1 MKEYSIFQVMGPI
14 MVGPSSSHTAGACR
28 IANSARNLCPFDFSK
43 AVFILHG
50 SFLMTYKG
58 HGTDR
63 ALLAGILGVK
73 PDDSRIIKAFDLA
86 DQAGLD
92 YRFERGDLGHVH
104 PNSVK
109 IILSNDQGDSFDL
122 VGSSIGG
129 GNIELIE
136 LDGNKISFRNQFPT
150 FILQYQEQ
158 KGVIARVSR
167 YISDAGYNIEN
178 IDTEKR
184 GKSVTLS
191 VELTHPAGED
201 LKNQVLHSDLFNFAK
216 YLDVVD

>member
-1 MKEYSIFQVMGPI
+1 MKEYSIFQVMGPV

-28 IANSARNLCPFDFSK
+28 IANSARNLCPFEFTR

-63 ALLAGILGVK
+63 ALLAGILGIK
-73 PDDSRIIKAFDLA
+73 PDDSRIIQAFDLA
-86 DQAGLD
+86 DKAGLD
-92 YRFERGDLGHVH
+92 YRFEKGDLGHVH

-201 LKNQVLHSDLFNFAK
+201 LKKQVLHSDLFNFAK

>member
-1 MKEYSIFQVMGPI
+1 

-73 PDDSRIIKAFDLA
+73 PDDSRIIQAFDLA

-92 YRFERGDLGHVH
+92 YRFERGDLGNVH

-178 IDTEKR
+178 IDTKKR

>member
-1 MKEYSIFQVMGPI
+1 MKEYSIFQVMGPV

-73 PDDSRIIKAFDLA
+73 PDDSRIIQAFDLA

-92 YRFERGDLGHVH
+92 YRFERGDLGNVH

-178 IDTEKR
+178 IDTKKR

>member
-1 MKEYSIFQVMGPI
+1 
-14 MVGPSSSHTAGACR
+14 
-28 IANSARNLCPFDFSK
+28 
-43 AVFILHG
+43 
-50 SFLMTYKG
+50 MTYKG

-73 PDDSRIIKAFDLA
+73 PDDSRIIQAFDLA

-201 LKNQVLHSDLFNFAK
+201 LKKQVLHSDLFNFAK

>member
-73 PDDSRIIKAFDLA
+73 PDDSRIIQAFDLA

-92 YRFERGDLGHVH
+92 YHFERGDLGHVH

>member
-73 PDDSRIIKAFDLA
+73 PDDSRIIQAFDLA
-86 DQAGLD
+86 DKAGLD
-92 YRFERGDLGHVH
+92 YHFERGDLGHVH

>member
-1 MKEYSIFQVMGPI
+1 MKEYSIFQVMGPV

-28 IANSARNLCPFDFSK
+28 IANSARNLCPFEFTR

-63 ALLAGILGVK
+63 ALLAGILGIK
-73 PDDSRIIKAFDLA
+73 PDDSRIIRAFDLA
-86 DQAGLD
+86 DKAGLD
-92 YRFERGDLGHVH
+92 YRFEKGDLGHVH

-201 LKNQVLHSDLFNFAK
+201 LKKQVLHSDLFNFAK

>member
-1 MKEYSIFQVMGPI
+1 

-28 IANSARNLCPFDFSK
+28 IANSARNLCPFEFTR

-73 PDDSRIIKAFDLA
+73 PDDSRIIQAFDLA

>member
-73 PDDSRIIKAFDLA
+73 PDDSRIIQAFDLA

-201 LKNQVLHSDLFNFAK
+201 LKNQVLHSNLFNFAK

>member
-1 MKEYSIFQVMGPI
+1 

-28 IANSARNLCPFDFSK
+28 IANSARNLCPFKFTR

-63 ALLAGILGVK
+63 ALLAGILGIK
-73 PDDSRIIKAFDLA
+73 PDDSRIIQAFDLA
-86 DQAGLD
+86 DKAGLD
-92 YRFERGDLGHVH
+92 YRFEKGDLGHVH

-201 LKNQVLHSDLFNFAK
+201 LKKQVLHSDLFNFAK

>member
-1 MKEYSIFQVMGPI
+1 MKEYSIFQVMGPV

-28 IANSARNLCPFDFSK
+28 IANSARNLCPFEFTR

-63 ALLAGILGVK
+63 ALLAGILGIK
-73 PDDSRIIKAFDLA
+73 PDDSRIIQAFDLA
-86 DQAGLD
+86 DKAGLD
-92 YRFERGDLGHVH
+92 YRFEKGDLGHVH

-191 VELTHPAGED
+191 VELTHPAGEN
-201 LKNQVLHSDLFNFAK
+201 LKKQVLHSDLFNFAK

>member
-1 MKEYSIFQVMGPI
+1 

-73 PDDSRIIKAFDLA
+73 PDDSRIIQAFDLA

-201 LKNQVLHSDLFNFAK
+201 LKNQVLQSDLFNFAK

>member
-73 PDDSRIIKAFDLA
+73 PDDSRIIQAFDLA

-201 LKNQVLHSDLFNFAK
+201 LKNQVLQSDLFNFAK

>member
-1 MKEYSIFQVMGPI
+1 

-28 IANSARNLCPFDFSK
+28 IANSARNLCPFEFTR

-63 ALLAGILGVK
+63 ALLAGILGIK
-73 PDDSRIIKAFDLA
+73 PDDSRIIQAFDLA
-86 DQAGLD
+86 DKAGLD
-92 YRFERGDLGHVH
+92 YRFEKGDLGHVH

-201 LKNQVLHSDLFNFAK
+201 LKKQVLHSDLFNFAK
-216 YLDVVD
+216 YLNVVD

>member
-1 MKEYSIFQVMGPI
+1 

-28 IANSARNLCPFDFSK
+28 IANSARNLCPFKFTR

-63 ALLAGILGVK
+63 ALLAGILGIK
-73 PDDSRIIKAFDLA
+73 PDDSRIIQAFDLA

-92 YRFERGDLGHVH
+92 YRFEKGDLGHVH

-201 LKNQVLHSDLFNFAK
+201 LKKQVLHSDLFNFAK

>member
-1 MKEYSIFQVMGPI
+1 

-28 IANSARNLCPFDFSK
+28 IANSARNLCPFEFTR

-63 ALLAGILGVK
+63 ALLAGILGIK
-73 PDDSRIIKAFDLA
+73 PDDSWIIRAFDLA
-86 DQAGLD
+86 DKAGLD
-92 YRFERGDLGHVH
+92 YRFEKGDLGHVH

-201 LKNQVLHSDLFNFAK
+201 LKKQVLHSDLFNFAK

>member
-1 MKEYSIFQVMGPI
+1 MGPV

-28 IANSARNLCPFDFSK
+28 IANSARNLCPFEFTR

-63 ALLAGILGVK
+63 ALLAGILGIK
-73 PDDSRIIKAFDLA
+73 PDDSRMIQAFDLA
-86 DQAGLD
+86 DKAGLD
-92 YRFERGDLGHVH
+92 YRFEKGDLGHVH

-201 LKNQVLHSDLFNFAK
+201 LKKQVLHSDLFNFAK

>member
-1 MKEYSIFQVMGPI
+1 MGPI

-73 PDDSRIIKAFDLA
+73 PDDSRIIQAFDLA
-86 DQAGLD
+86 DKAGLD
-92 YRFERGDLGHVH
+92 YHFERGDLGHVH

>member
-73 PDDSRIIKAFDLA
+73 PDDSRIIQAFDLA

>member
-1 MKEYSIFQVMGPI
+1 

-28 IANSARNLCPFDFSK
+28 IANSARNLCPFEFTR

-63 ALLAGILGVK
+63 ALLAGILGIK
-73 PDDSRIIKAFDLA
+73 PDDSRIIQAFDLA

-92 YRFERGDLGHVH
+92 YRFEKGDLGHVH

-109 IILSNDQGDSFDL
+109 IILSNGQGDSFDL

-201 LKNQVLHSDLFNFAK
+201 LKKQVLHSDLFNFAK

>member
-1 MKEYSIFQVMGPI
+1 MGPI

-73 PDDSRIIKAFDLA
+73 PDDSRIIQAFDLA

-201 LKNQVLHSDLFNFAK
+201 LKKQVLHSDLFNFAK

>member
-1 MKEYSIFQVMGPI
+1 

-73 PDDSRIIKAFDLA
+73 PDDSRIIQAFDLA

>member
-1 MKEYSIFQVMGPI
+1 MKEYSIFQVMGPV

-28 IANSARNLCPFDFSK
+28 IANSARNLCPFEFTR

-63 ALLAGILGVK
+63 ALLAGILGIK
-73 PDDSRIIKAFDLA
+73 PDDSRIIQAFDLA
-86 DQAGLD
+86 DKAGLD
-92 YRFERGDLGHVH
+92 YRFEKGDLGHVH

-201 LKNQVLHSDLFNFAK
+201 LKKQVLQSDLFNFAK

>member
-1 MKEYSIFQVMGPI
+1 MKEYSIFQVMGPV

-28 IANSARNLCPFDFSK
+28 IANSARNLCPFEFTR

-63 ALLAGILGVK
+63 ALLAGILGIK
-73 PDDSRIIKAFDLA
+73 PDDSRMIQAFDLA
-86 DQAGLD
+86 DKAGLD
-92 YRFERGDLGHVH
+92 YRFEKGDLGHVH

-201 LKNQVLHSDLFNFAK
+201 LKKQVLHSDLFNFAK

>member
-1 MKEYSIFQVMGPI
+1 MKEYSIFQVMGPV

-28 IANSARNLCPFDFSK
+28 IANSARNLCPFEFTR

-73 PDDSRIIKAFDLA
+73 PDDSRIIQAFDLA
-86 DQAGLD
+86 DKAGLD
-92 YRFERGDLGHVH
+92 YRFEKGDLGHVH

-201 LKNQVLHSDLFNFAK
+201 LKKQVLHSDLFNFAK

>member
-1 MKEYSIFQVMGPI
+1 MKEYSIFQVMGPV

-28 IANSARNLCPFDFSK
+28 IANSARNLCPFEFTK

-63 ALLAGILGVK
+63 ALLAGILGIK
-73 PDDSRIIKAFDLA
+73 PDDSRIIRAFDLA
-86 DQAGLD
+86 DKAGLD
-92 YRFERGDLGHVH
+92 YRFEKGDLGHVH

-201 LKNQVLHSDLFNFAK
+201 LKKQVLHSDLFNFAK

>member
-1 MKEYSIFQVMGPI
+1 

-28 IANSARNLCPFDFSK
+28 IANSARNLCPFEFTR

-73 PDDSRIIKAFDLA
+73 PDDSRIIQAFDLA

-201 LKNQVLHSDLFNFAK
+201 LKKQVLHSDLFNFAK

>member
-201 LKNQVLHSDLFNFAK
+201 LKNQVLQSDLFNFAK

>member
-73 PDDSRIIKAFDLA
+73 PDDSRIIQAFDLA

-201 LKNQVLHSDLFNFAK
+201 LKKQVLQSDLFNFAK

>member
-1 MKEYSIFQVMGPI
+1 

-73 PDDSRIIKAFDLA
+73 PDDSRIIQAFDLA

-201 LKNQVLHSDLFNFAK
+201 LKNQVLHSNLFNFAK

>member
-1 MKEYSIFQVMGPI
+1 MKEYSIFQVMGPV

-28 IANSARNLCPFDFSK
+28 IANSARNLCPFEFTR

-63 ALLAGILGVK
+63 ALLAGILGIK
-73 PDDSRIIKAFDLA
+73 PGGGRIIQAFDLA
-86 DQAGLD
+86 DKAGLD

-201 LKNQVLHSDLFNFAK
+201 LKKQVLHSDLFNFAK

>member
-201 LKNQVLHSDLFNFAK
+201 LKNQVLHSNLFNFAK

>member
-1 MKEYSIFQVMGPI
+1 MGPI

-73 PDDSRIIKAFDLA
+73 PDDSRIIQAFDLA

>member
-28 IANSARNLCPFDFSK
+28 IANSARNLCPFPFTR
-43 AVFILHG
+43 AEFILHG

-63 ALLAGILGVK
+63 ALLAGILGIK
-73 PDDSRIIKAFDLA
+73 PDDSQIIRAFALA
-86 DQAGLD
+86 RESGLD
-92 YRFERGDLGHVH
+92 YEFRKGDLGRVH

-109 IILSNDQGDSFDL
+109 IILSNDQGEVFEL
-122 VGSSIGG
+122 LGSSIGG

-136 LDGNKISFRNQFPT
+136 LDGNEISFTNQFPT
-150 FILQYQEQ
+150 FILQYQDR
-158 KGVIARVSR
+158 KGVIAHVSR

-178 IDTEKR
+178 IDTKKK
-184 GKSVTLS
+184 GKMVTLS
-191 VELTHPAGED
+191 VELTHPAGKTLRD
-201 LKNQVLHSDLFNFAK
+201 QVLHSELFTFAK

>member
-1 MKEYSIFQVMGPI
+1 

>member
-1 MKEYSIFQVMGPI
+1 MKEYSIFQVMGPV

-28 IANSARNLCPFDFSK
+28 IANSARNLCPFEFAR

-63 ALLAGILGVK
+63 ALLAGILGIK
-73 PDDSRIIKAFDLA
+73 PDDSRIIQAFDLA
-86 DQAGLD
+86 DKAGLD
-92 YRFERGDLGHVH
+92 YRFEKGDLGHVH

-201 LKNQVLHSDLFNFAK
+201 LKKQVLHSDLFNFAK

>member
-1 MKEYSIFQVMGPI
+1 MKEYSIFQVMGPV

-28 IANSARNLCPFDFSK
+28 IANSARNLCPFKFTR

-63 ALLAGILGVK
+63 ALLAGILGIK
-73 PDDSRIIKAFDLA
+73 PDDSRIIQAFDLA
-86 DQAGLD
+86 DKAGLD
-92 YRFERGDLGHVH
+92 YRFEKGDLGHVH

-201 LKNQVLHSDLFNFAK
+201 LKKQVLHSDLFNFAK

>member
-1 MKEYSIFQVMGPI
+1 MGPI

-73 PDDSRIIKAFDLA
+73 PDDSRIIQAFDLA

-201 LKNQVLHSDLFNFAK
+201 LKNQVLQSDLFNFAK